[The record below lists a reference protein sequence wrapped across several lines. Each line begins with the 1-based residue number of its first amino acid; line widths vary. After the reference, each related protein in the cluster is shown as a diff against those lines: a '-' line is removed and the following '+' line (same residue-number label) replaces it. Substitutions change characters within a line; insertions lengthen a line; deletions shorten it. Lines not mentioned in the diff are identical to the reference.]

1 MFDKMLSRWY
11 IINRVIFMKKK
22 SILKLLL
29 ICAFAA
35 AVYFADMYAMLTPNH
50 SVAVFGERTG
60 VAVEYE
66 ASVPK

>member
-1 MFDKMLSRWY
+1 
-11 IINRVIFMKKK
+11 MKKK

-35 AVYFADMYAMLTPNH
+35 AVYFADMYAMLTANH
-50 SVAVFGERTG
+50 SVTVFGERTG